1 MKTSRYLLLN
11 PLRPD
16 DFACT
21 LEEMIEAVHEFGCKV
36 ITSLNTRGQTMVYA
50 VADDKKTI
58 ENMVNTVELD
68 GSIIEY
74 TAIYDQFIEE

>member
-1 MKTSRYLLLN
+1 MTTKYLLLN

-36 ITSLNTRGQTMVYA
+36 ITSLNTKGQTMVYA
-50 VADDKKTI
+50 VADNKEII

-68 GSIIEY
+68 GSIVEY
-74 TAIYDQFIEE
+74 TAIYDQFIGE

>member
-1 MKTSRYLLLN
+1 MKTRYLLLN
-11 PLRPD
+11 PLKAD
-16 DFACT
+16 DFGCT

-36 ITSLNTRGQTMVYA
+36 ITSLNTKGQTMVYA
-50 VADDKKTI
+50 VADNKTTI

-74 TAIYDQFIEE
+74 TAIYDQFIEG